1 VHVANRTKLLNP
13 QDGDNQWEERQAC
26 EFWAMKDNIVSKL
39 SSSDLISL
47 GLYSEVIPFP
57 HGAEWGEGPLSLV
70 QTKA

>member
-1 VHVANRTKLLNP
+1 
-13 QDGDNQWEERQAC
+13 
-26 EFWAMKDNIVSKL
+26 MKDNIVSKL
-39 SSSDLISL
+39 SSSDLISV